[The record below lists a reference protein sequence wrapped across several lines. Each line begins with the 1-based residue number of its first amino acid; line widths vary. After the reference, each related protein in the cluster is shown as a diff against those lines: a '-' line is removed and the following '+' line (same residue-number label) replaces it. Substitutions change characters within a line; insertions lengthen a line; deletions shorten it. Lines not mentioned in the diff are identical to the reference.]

1 MNRIVMIILLMLP
14 SYVQATS
21 SLSEISQFAKEIC
34 DQIEA
39 NGSVSS
45 TEVKAKL
52 QGNAGTISK
61 LIGAKIDGS
70 GDFIVHNNIYK
81 GIPYE
86 ELSVQ
91 MLDSRDCK
99 LQLAYS
105 LIDRKKAI
113 EQGSIISA
121 ESSNYI
127 INADGETVLLM
138 KSPDFLKYNKDK
150 TNAEYNNVLIHKTP
164 IRLIESGYIEDIQG
178 VKVSWSKVQVLAGIN
193 NKDIGWTLTS
203 NISFK

>member
-150 TNAEYNNVLIHKTP
+150 TNAEYKNVLIHKTP

>member
-14 SYVQATS
+14 SYVQAIS

-34 DQIEA
+34 EQIKA

-86 ELSVQ
+86 ELS
-91 MLDSRDCK
+91 
-99 LQLAYS
+99 
-105 LIDRKKAI
+105 
-113 EQGSIISA
+113 
-121 ESSNYI
+121 
-127 INADGETVLLM
+127 
-138 KSPDFLKYNKDK
+138 
-150 TNAEYNNVLIHKTP
+150 
-164 IRLIESGYIEDIQG
+164 
-178 VKVSWSKVQVLAGIN
+178 
-193 NKDIGWTLTS
+193 
-203 NISFK
+203 

>member
-14 SYVQATS
+14 SYVQAIS

-34 DQIEA
+34 EQIKA

-127 INADGETVLLM
+127 INADGETILLM
-138 KSPDFLKYNKDK
+138 KSPNFLKYNKDK
-150 TNAEYNNVLIHKTP
+150 TNAEYKNILIHKTP

-178 VKVSWSKVQVLAGIN
+178 VKVSWSKVQVLAGMN

>member
-1 MNRIVMIILLMLP
+1 RIVMIILLMLP
-14 SYVQATS
+14 SYVQAIS

-34 DQIEA
+34 EQIKA

-127 INADGETVLLM
+127 INADGETILLM
-138 KSPDFLKYNKDK
+138 KSPNFLKYNKDK
-150 TNAEYNNVLIHKTP
+150 TNAEYKNILIHKTP

-178 VKVSWSKVQVLAGIN
+178 VKVSWSKVQVLAGMN
-193 NKDIGWTLTS
+193 NKDIG
-203 NISFK
+203 

>member
-1 MNRIVMIILLMLP
+1 MIILLMLP
-14 SYVQATS
+14 SYVQAIS

-34 DQIEA
+34 EQIKA

-127 INADGETVLLM
+127 INADGETILLM
-138 KSPDFLKYNKDK
+138 KSPNFLKYNKDK
-150 TNAEYNNVLIHKTP
+150 TNAEYKNILIHKTP

-178 VKVSWSKVQVLAGIN
+178 VKVSWSKVQVLAGMN

>member
-1 MNRIVMIILLMLP
+1 
-14 SYVQATS
+14 
-21 SLSEISQFAKEIC
+21 
-34 DQIEA
+34 
-39 NGSVSS
+39 
-45 TEVKAKL
+45 
-52 QGNAGTISK
+52 
-61 LIGAKIDGS
+61 S

-127 INADGETVLLM
+127 INADGETILLM
-138 KSPDFLKYNKDK
+138 KSPNFLKYNKDK
-150 TNAEYNNVLIHKTP
+150 TNAEYKNILIHKTP

-178 VKVSWSKVQVLAGIN
+178 VKVSWS
-193 NKDIGWTLTS
+193 
-203 NISFK
+203 

>member
-1 MNRIVMIILLMLP
+1 
-14 SYVQATS
+14 
-21 SLSEISQFAKEIC
+21 
-34 DQIEA
+34 

-127 INADGETVLLM
+127 INADGETILLM
-138 KSPDFLKYNKDK
+138 KSPNFLKYNKDK
-150 TNAEYNNVLIHKTP
+150 TNAEYKNILIHKTP

-178 VKVSWSKVQVLAGIN
+178 VKVSWSKVQVLAGMN

-203 NISFK
+203 NIS

>member
-14 SYVQATS
+14 SYVQAIS

-34 DQIEA
+34 EQIKA

-127 INADGETVLLM
+127 INADGETILLM
-138 KSPDFLKYNKDK
+138 KSPNFLKYNKDK
-150 TNAEYNNVLIHKTP
+150 
-164 IRLIESGYIEDIQG
+164 
-178 VKVSWSKVQVLAGIN
+178 
-193 NKDIGWTLTS
+193 
-203 NISFK
+203 